1 MDYNQA
7 QQIVTQAIGI
17 MSVDDKP
24 TLIDMLQRNGVMVSD
39 QSTQEE
45 VLNSTFMAIKD
56 SAKFRN
62 ELTDYFTEQ
71 ASTDDEDSSGNFSN
85 KDGKGKK
92 AVSDFLKT
100 LFSEENVNKGL
111 GIGMD
116 YLGSKLQ
123 ANAQKGVGKQA
134 IELESLKAQTAANEA
149 LKIDALSKLPS
160 TTDKPKKWILPVAI
174 GGGVLILGVVLY
186 FVLRKK

>member
-56 SAKFRN
+56 SAKFRS
-62 ELTDYFTEQ
+62 ELTDYFTQQ
-71 ASTDDEDSSGNFSN
+71 ASIDDEASSGNFLN
-85 KDGKGKK
+85 KSGEGKK
-92 AVSDFLKT
+92 KVGDFLKT
-100 LFSEENVNKGL
+100 LFSEENINKGL

-134 IELESLKAQTAANEA
+134 IELETLKAQTAANEA
-149 LKIDALSKLPS
+149 AKIDALSKLPPS
-160 TTDKPKKWILPVAI
+160 SSGTPKWVLPVAI

>member
-1 MDYNQA
+1 MDYIQA
-7 QQIVTQAIGI
+7 QQVVTQAIGI

-45 VLNSTFMAIKD
+45 VLNATFMAIKD

-62 ELTDYFTEQ
+62 ELSDYFSEQ
-71 ASTDDEDSSGNFSN
+71 ASIDEEDNSGSFSNDNGKKKTAVGNFLS
-85 KDGKGKK
+85 
-92 AVSDFLKT
+92 T
-100 LFSEENVNKGL
+100 LFSEENVNKYI
-111 GIGMD
+111 GIGTD

-123 ANAQKGVGKQA
+123 ANAQKGLGQQA
-134 IELESLKAQTAANEA
+134 IALETAKAQTAAQDTARIE
-149 LKIDALSKLPS
+149 ALSKLPS
-160 TTDKPKKWILPVAI
+160 TSDKPKKWVLPVAI

-186 FVLRKK
+186 FTLRKK

>member
-62 ELTDYFTEQ
+62 ELTDYFTQQ
-71 ASTDDEDSSGNFSN
+71 ASIDEEDMSGNFSN
-85 KDGKGKK
+85 KGGDGKKK
-92 AVSDFLKT
+92 VGEFLKT
-100 LFSEENVNKGL
+100 LFSEENVNKYI
-111 GIGMD
+111 GIGTD